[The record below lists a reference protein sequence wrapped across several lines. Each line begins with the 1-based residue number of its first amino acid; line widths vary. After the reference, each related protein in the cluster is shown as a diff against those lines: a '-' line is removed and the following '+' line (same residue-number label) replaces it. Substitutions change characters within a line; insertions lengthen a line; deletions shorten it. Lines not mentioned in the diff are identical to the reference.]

1 MLSTLPGQA
10 AGGSRAPAEGC
21 LAAGVTVGAT
31 ALTRLRARR
40 LLRGDSSWL
49 RFTDLRLQLPGRP
62 LRRCCRREVDCCSR
76 RSQGTGGLCQTRWG
90 AGALKGLLWGQQGP
104 CSGGSQR
111 RGAGAGAG
119 AGGPG
124 GCGERHTVPRTR
136 LLLRPPLRC
145 CVGICASGCTHTYP
159 LLTGTRQCH
168 CSRTFNMCLYFSP
181 RYAISVGFLTMKYVS
196 REEKQEG
203 PSSAD
208 APG

>member
-76 RSQGTGGLCQTRWG
+76 CSPGTGGLCQTRWG
-90 AGALKGLLWGQQGP
+90 AALEGSALGPAAQAAGSLLRAVPAAG
-104 CSGGSQR
+104 
-111 RGAGAGAG
+111 RGRA
-119 AGGPG
+119 G
-124 GCGERHTVPRTR
+124 GCGERHAVPCTR
-136 LLLRPPLRC
+136 LLLRPPLRR

-159 LLTGTRQCH
+159 LLMGTRQCH
-168 CSRTFNMCLYFSP
+168 CSRTSKMCLYFSP

-196 REEKQEG
+196 REKKQEG